1 RVVGEQL
8 AEPGE
13 CGSFGH
19 GTSDARRCPGRG
31 RDPGFPKRLSQRAA
45 ILVVVAGPV
54 TPDAA
59 ARDSQRRTATRYALT
74 AVVLAGIGAMLM
86 ALDLATRP
94 PCYPGYVRLIDVEL
108 LGAIVVLA
116 LVTISIVVY

>member
-1 RVVGEQL
+1 
-8 AEPGE
+8 
-13 CGSFGH
+13 
-19 GTSDARRCPGRG
+19 
-31 RDPGFPKRLSQRAA
+31 
-45 ILVVVAGPV
+45 VAGPV

-108 LGAIVVLA
+108 LGAIVILA
-116 LVTISIVVY
+116 LVTISIVVYWRARRGRHFQATIGVAAVLILCLAFANLWIVATLVDNSGAQYDSCWTF